1 MFILSPLLLHNTVLV
16 HIILYCN
23 DRVLSKFGSAKFS
36 KPCAIL
42 FIQKIMRLEKLET
55 VVH

>member
-1 MFILSPLLLHNTVLV
+1 MFILSPLLLRNTVLV

-23 DRVLSKFGSAKFS
+23 DRVLSKFGSVKFS

-42 FIQKIMRLEKLET
+42 FVQFCSYRRLCGLKI
-55 VVH
+55 